1 MEHKSILVV
10 TDAGSA
16 GRFLLARKDVD
27 VRWALTVEEALA
39 VVKQVHPSACV
50 VREELA
56 AELLAAFQG
65 QPRVPPVVVLLEK
78 NGWDR
83 RDLYFGL
90 GATAL
95 AQESASERILEAV
108 SELTGISFR
117 DRPRIQ
123 FSTVLDAEIDGEP
136 AFIETTELSVSG
148 VTVRGF
154 PAPQIGARAELD
166 FVMAEPPV
174 RTTAM
179 VVRTYEHAG
188 ETICGMC
195 FVGLDDERRG
205 AIEKLIESTSK
216 AIPLLP
222 EPAGFTGDL
231 GTFTLDLR
239 EEVGSGSE
247 ANHVYLA
254 MLREEKRSEAVKI
267 PSWLKRVERG
277 LTAIERS
284 AIDSASAPAWAA
296 ASIALRIDLELAR
309 STHVLSQDTAIAR
322 AMELC
327 CMLAVEAKDAPKEV
341 LVQVASIRAAVLR
354 EAYEPRVMEKRASKP
369 IKKTKQPRKPSRP
382 GARA

>member
-39 VVKQVHPSACV
+39 VVKLVHPEVCV

-56 AELLAAFQG
+56 AELMTAFKKET
-65 QPRVPPVVVLLEK
+65 RVPPVVVLLEK

-95 AQESASERILEAV
+95 AVESANERILEAV
-108 SELTGISFR
+108 SELTGISFF
-117 DRPRIQ
+117 DRPRVQ
-123 FSTVLDAEIDGEP
+123 FSTVLDVEIDGEP

-154 PAPQIGARAELD
+154 PVPKIGARAELD

-195 FVGLDDERRG
+195 FVGLDEERRM
-205 AIEKLIESTSK
+205 AIENLVESVSK
-216 AIPLLP
+216 AEPLLP
-222 EPAGFTGDL
+222 DPAGFTGDL

-239 EEVGSGSE
+239 EEVGGGNE
-247 ANHVYLA
+247 ANQVYIN
-254 MLREEKRSEAVKI
+254 MLHEAVKNKTAKV
-267 PSWLKRVERG
+267 PSWVRRVEG
-277 LTAIERS
+277 ALTKVERASIES
-284 AIDSASAPAWAA
+284 AQPAWAE
-296 ASIALRIDLELAR
+296 ASIVLRIDLERARREHTLTQDAAISRAIEHCCVLA
-309 STHVLSQDTAIAR
+309 T
-322 AMELC
+322 
-327 CMLAVEAKDAPKEV
+327 EAKGAAREMLIEV
-341 LVQVASIRAAVLR
+341 ATIRAAVLR
-354 EAYEPRVMEKRASKP
+354 EAYAPRVLEKKAKPAKRTAKTRKQSRGNSLRA
-369 IKKTKQPRKPSRP
+369 
-382 GARA
+382 